1 MKPNPSKSAK
11 KRKARKGAFGPWP
24 GKKLRQVS
32 KPPSW
37 VSDPSGQPQ
46 EKELIECHRVY
57 NPNGD
62 RNDWYVVCNYTD
74 GSQTFYVP

>member
-1 MKPNPSKSAK
+1 MKPNPTKSTK
-11 KRKARKGAFGPWP
+11 KAQGSSSPWP
-24 GKKLRQVS
+24 GKKLRQVT

-37 VSDPSGQPQ
+37 TAGQPQ

-62 RNDWYVVCNYTD
+62 RNDWYVVCNYMD
-74 GSQTFYVP
+74 HSQTFYVP